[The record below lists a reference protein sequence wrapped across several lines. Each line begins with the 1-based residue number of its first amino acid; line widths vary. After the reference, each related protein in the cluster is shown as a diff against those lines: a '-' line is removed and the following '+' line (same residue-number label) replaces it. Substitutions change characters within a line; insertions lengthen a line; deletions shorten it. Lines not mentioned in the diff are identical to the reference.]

1 MTARFADVLEISLAM
16 SVVLAVLLA
25 LRPLLKKRLRAG
37 AFYWVWLLAALRLC
51 IPFNLSLPQAP
62 VTVEAVPRAV
72 YRVDT
77 VNSNPGNH
85 HYAALTE
92 EEAASEEVAA
102 ENRPVD
108 GGSIQDVYTPLF
120 TLEGAVAALW
130 LAGAG
135 AFLAW
140 HLAKYVRFRLRVRR
154 WGAPA
159 EDAALLA
166 RFEAAKAEL
175 GVKNLALL
183 VCPAVGAPLVT
194 GFVNPALLLPR
205 ETVSDGVLR
214 HELIHT
220 RRRDLWYK
228 LLLLL
233 SRSLHWFNPLVHW
246 MAAVASR
253 DLERS
258 CDEAAVAGRD
268 AAFRAA
274 YGAALL
280 DAVEEGIEA
289 RAPLT
294 THFRGGKTAMK
305 ERLLSIASGGTRKKG
320 VALVCAAALVICAGA
335 AACSLGERGSSAS
348 DVEIYGEN
356 YSFQCP
362 SGLSGTY
369 SSGGESLI
377 LSGSPPAGGLIVSPT
392 DFLWYAEGYRRPDFA
407 SLVTGYGVE
416 LSDEDGNPI
425 LPAEAVELTVTD
437 DLPYLDKGENMQG
450 FQWPLYTYEVLVERA
465 DGREELHTFYVMDQ
479 AAAGNGVYDL
489 WFDLSQVSREEA
501 EAVRNTLVLGYD
513 RTDSPDGTRLLSIQ
527 PWGGDCMLYDISGEH
542 PVALGQ
548 VSCSSGMPGGAV
560 HSDPLWS
567 PDGSRV
573 AVTSTGRTI
582 DAGMS
587 FSFPI
592 GPLPPELTHQK
603 EGGLSGLTFAAL
615 NPEYQMGDA
624 VGYPRCVPLAW
635 SEDGLSLQ
643 YSWAW
648 ADTEGQL
655 HEGTAWYCFDENGR
669 FTEIRDVVEN
679 DVYPVHG

>member
-175 GVKNLALL
+175 GVKDLALL

-246 MAAVASR
+246 MAAAASR
-253 DLERS
+253 DLECS

-274 YGAALL
+274 YGAAML

-294 THFRGGKTAMK
+294 THFRGGKAAMK

-320 VALVCAAALVICAGA
+320 VALVCAAALVISAGA

-356 YSFQCP
+356 YSFRCP

-425 LPAEAVELTVTD
+425 LPAEAVAVTVE
-437 DLPYLDKGENMQG
+437 DLSCKIEDLEPDADV
-450 FQWPLYTYEVLVERA
+450 PLWTYKVLVERA
-465 DGREELHTFYVMDQ
+465 DGREELHTFYLMNQ
-479 AAAGNGVYDL
+479 ADPNNGIYDL

-603 EGGLSGLTFAAL
+603 EGGLAGLTFAAL

>member
-51 IPFNLSLPQAP
+51 IPFNLSLPQPP

-92 EEAASEEVAA
+92 EEAASEEAAA

-140 HLAKYVRFRLRVRR
+140 HLTKYVRFRLRVRR

-205 ETVSDGVLR
+205 ETVSDGVLQ

-320 VALVCAAALVICAGA
+320 VALVCAAALVISAGA

-356 YSFQCP
+356 YSFRCP

-392 DFLWYAEGYRRPDFA
+392 DFLWYAEGNRRPDFA

-501 EAVRNTLVLGYD
+501 EAVRNTLVLGRD
-513 RTDSPDGTRLLSIQ
+513 RTESPDGSRLISIT
-527 PWGGDCMLYDISGEH
+527 PSGRGYLLYDTGGEY
-542 PVALGQ
+542 PVPLGQ
-548 VSCSSGMPGGAV
+548 IADFGGGILSA
-560 HSDPLWS
+560 PLWS
-567 PDGSRV
+567 PDGARA
-573 AVTSTGRTI
+573 AVTATDIATE
-582 DAGMS
+582 AVA
-587 FSFPI
+587 FSFPLDDLY
-592 GPLPPELTHQK
+592 PDELHKDT
-603 EGGLSGLTFAAL
+603 GGLAGLTFAAL

>member
-1 MTARFADVLEISLAM
+1 M
-16 SVVLAVLLA
+16 
-25 LRPLLKKRLRAG
+25 
-37 AFYWVWLLAALRLC
+37 
-51 IPFNLSLPQAP
+51 
-62 VTVEAVPRAV
+62 
-72 YRVDT
+72 
-77 VNSNPGNH
+77 
-85 HYAALTE
+85 
-92 EEAASEEVAA
+92 
-102 ENRPVD
+102 
-108 GGSIQDVYTPLF
+108 
-120 TLEGAVAALW
+120 
-130 LAGAG
+130 
-135 AFLAW
+135 
-140 HLAKYVRFRLRVRR
+140 RR

-246 MAAVASR
+246 MAAAASR

-274 YGAALL
+274 YGAAML

-294 THFRGGKTAMK
+294 THFRGGKAAMK

-320 VALVCAAALVICAGA
+320 VALVCAAALVISAGA

-356 YSFQCP
+356 YSFRCP

-392 DFLWYAEGYRRPDFA
+392 DFLWYAEGNRRPDFA

-513 RTDSPDGTRLLSIQ
+513 RTESPDGTRLLSIQ
-527 PWGGDCMLYDISGEH
+527 PWGGDCMLYDISGEY

-603 EGGLSGLTFAAL
+603 EGGAAGLTFAAL

-648 ADTEGQL
+648 AETEGQL